1 MFLQIRGQDGH
12 LGCPIG
18 KKNANLVG
26 DIEYLLPVKF
36 RQNLSGSFWE
46 EVEYM
51 KSGRQMDD
59 ENRMIIQ

>member
-1 MFLQIRGQDGH
+1 MFSQIRGQDGH

-18 KKNANLVG
+18 KNNANLVG
-26 DIEYLLPVKF
+26 DIEYLLRVKF
-36 RQNLSGSFWE
+36 RQNLFGSFWE
-46 EVEYM
+46 VEYV